1 MLKLT
6 LVTPEK
12 IIVVDRDISGVV
24 IPAYAGELGIL
35 EGHAPL
41 ITTLDSGILS
51 YIEEGTAKE
60 IVVSGGYCEVYD
72 NHVKVLAEKA
82 ETREDISLED
92 AKALVQ
98 KLKAA
103 LDDVSSVNYDA
114 EKLIPQLKHAEAR
127 LTMASSSLK

>member
-12 IIVVDRDISGVV
+12 IIVVDSDVLDVV
-24 IPAYAGELGIL
+24 VPAYAGELGIL
-35 EGHAPL
+35 DGHAPL

-51 YIEEGTAKE
+51 YTEKGITKE

-82 ETREDISLED
+82 EIKEEINMEG

-103 LDDVSSVNYDA
+103 LNDVSSVNYDA

-127 LTMASSSLK
+127 VVMASSSSK

>member
-24 IPAYAGELGIL
+24 VPAYAGELGIL
-35 EGHAPL
+35 EGHASL

-51 YIEEGTAKE
+51 YIEEGTTKE

-114 EKLIPQLKHAEAR
+114 EKLIPRLKHAEAR
-127 LTMASSSLK
+127 VTMASSSLK